1 MKDSAHRFVG
11 PRALAL
17 ALVLALVIGVAAP
30 GAYAQNATQTAA
42 AAATQTAAAVATQTA
57 NAVATANVVATQ
69 TAAAQ
74 ATATAALFT
83 PTPLSNPRGG
93 RLADELN
100 RSSRQA
106 DALKLGS
113 RLVALWHGRQTG
125 GALAVNG
132 GDAAKFDIA
141 AGTYVVNGIYVPA
154 ATAAAATAQVL
165 TASTTA
171 SQYKKVT
178 VCVDAVGSYHQ
189 VNGGAAAS
197 QGAAG
202 KAPCRDDW
210 VEVAYIE
217 LPTSFTA
224 TSTHVTTG
232 MLKQAA
238 TAASQ
243 LGTNGTGQ
251 F

>member
-17 ALVLALVIGVAAP
+17 ALVLALVIGFAAP
-30 GAYAQNATQTAA
+30 GVYAQNATQTAA

-57 NAVATANVVATQ
+57 NAVATQ

-74 ATATAALFT
+74 ATATAVLFT